1 MKDLELQPAIRN
13 IINALTQ
20 LRDVFEYRLSSTV
33 EQDKD
38 RMNKISELIAKTT
51 KAETEKRVLI
61 GELEEFNKK
70 KEYEILRTDEQ
81 ISRLKVLIAD
91 TRQSFE
97 TKSAQ
102 LQKDTQREQGSNL
115 ASHEAKV
122 SLYNEEYKKVD
133 DALSKDNLSHGEI
146 ELKLRKRKNKELND
160 LITLL
165 DQYDKDSIEKENIMN
180 EIIVYLFYLY

>member
-1 MKDLELQPAIRN
+1 MKDLELQPSIRN

-133 DALSKDNLSHGEI
+133 DTLSKDNLSHGEI

-180 EIIVYLFYLY
+180 EIIVYLYLY